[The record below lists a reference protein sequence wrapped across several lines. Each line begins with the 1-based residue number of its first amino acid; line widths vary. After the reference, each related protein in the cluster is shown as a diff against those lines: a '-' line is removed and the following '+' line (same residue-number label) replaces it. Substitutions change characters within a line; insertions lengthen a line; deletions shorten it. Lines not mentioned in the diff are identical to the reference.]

1 MRTQSPSRV
10 DPLIFFLDRSL
21 GKHVVADALRQAG
34 AAVEVHDD
42 HFSQAAHDEE
52 WLREV
57 GQRGWIV
64 LTRDDRIR
72 YRLHE
77 RTALIQAGVRAFVLV
92 RRSISGPAM
101 AAAFVNALPAMRQF
115 VARYPA
121 PFIARVTQTGNVS
134 LLLKP

>member
-1 MRTQSPSRV
+1 VRTQSQSRV
-10 DPLIFFLDRSL
+10 EPLILFLDRSL
-21 GKHVVADALRQAG
+21 GKHIVAEALRQAG

-42 HFSQAAHDEE
+42 HFLQDARDEE

-77 RTALIQAGVRAFVLV
+77 RTALLQAGVRAFVLV
-92 RRSISGPAM
+92 RRSLAGPTM
-101 AAAFVNALPAMRQF
+101 AATFVQALPAIRRF
-115 VARYPA
+115 VTRYQP
-121 PFIARVTQTGNVS
+121 PFIARVTQTGRVS

>member
-1 MRTQSPSRV
+1 
-10 DPLIFFLDRSL
+10 
-21 GKHVVADALRQAG
+21 
-34 AAVEVHDD
+34 VHDD
-42 HFSQAAHDEE
+42 HFLQDARDEE

-77 RTALIQAGVRAFVLV
+77 RTALLQAGVRAFVLA
-92 RRSISGPAM
+92 RRSLSGPAM
-101 AAAFVNALPAMRQF
+101 AEAFVQALPAMRRF
-115 VARYPA
+115 VERYQA
-121 PFIARVTQTGNVS
+121 PFIARVTQTGSVS

>member
-1 MRTQSPSRV
+1 MRTQSQSRV
-10 DPLIFFLDRSL
+10 EPLILFLDRSL
-21 GKHVVADALRQAG
+21 GKHIVAEALRQAG

-42 HFSQAAHDEE
+42 HFLQDARDEE

-77 RTALIQAGVRAFVLV
+77 RTALLQAGVRAFVLV
-92 RRSISGPAM
+92 RRSLAGPTM
-101 AAAFVNALPAMRQF
+101 AATFVQALPAIRRF
-115 VARYPA
+115 VTRYQP
-121 PFIARVTQTGNVS
+121 PFIARVTQTGRVS

>member
-1 MRTQSPSRV
+1 MRTQSQSRV

-21 GKHVVADALRQAG
+21 GKHIVAEALRQVG
-34 AAVEVHDD
+34 VVVEVHDD
-42 HFSQAAHDEE
+42 HFLQDARDEE
-52 WLREV
+52 WLQEV

-77 RTALIQAGVRAFVLV
+77 RTALLQAGVRAFVLV
-92 RRSISGPAM
+92 RRSLSGSAM
-101 AAAFVNALPAMRQF
+101 AEAFVQALPAMQRF
-115 VARYPA
+115 VAQHQA

>member
-1 MRTQSPSRV
+1 MRTRPHSRV

-21 GKHVVADALRQAG
+21 GKHIVAEALRQAG
-34 AAVEVHDD
+34 AKVEVHDE
-42 HFSQAAHDEE
+42 HFPQDARDEE

-72 YRLHE
+72 YRFHE
-77 RTALIQAGVRAFVLV
+77 RTALLQARIRAFVLV
-92 RRSISGPAM
+92 RRSLSGPAM
-101 AAAFVNALPAMRQF
+101 AEAFVNALPAMRQF
-115 VARYPA
+115 VERHQA